1 MPTKTELSVLGY
13 ANNELPIF
21 EEKGGKNYVT
31 YGADDHYGEY
41 LRDLF
46 LTSSTHNAIVN
57 GVADMIHGEGLDA
70 SDRDENDGKREAW
83 LRYNELMDACDSDL
97 LRKMALDIKLYGM
110 TYVNTIWNR
119 GRTRIK
125 MMKHLPVHQMRSGLV
140 DSEGRVPLFYHKTDW
155 SKRNQPMTAIKAF
168 DLEDRTEASQVLL
181 IKRYT
186 PAYHYYA
193 LPDYVGSTN
202 YIELDREIGQFH
214 VNNIQNGLFPSML
227 LSFKNGVPTDE
238 ERRQIER
245 KVLDKFS
252 GADNAGRILITF
264 NDGDETAPDFTTIN
278 SNDADGMFQY
288 LSGEVAVKILTG
300 HRVTSPLLF
309 GIRGDGSGFG
319 NNADELRDS
328 YSLFHNTVVEPFQS
342 ILIDGLQ
349 PVFDTNEIDLD
360 FSFIPLKP
368 ADFLG
373 ISIDSEVDTG
383 EVERSYTGIQISSA
397 LEIVAKVT
405 TKELSQ
411 EQGIALLIT
420 MLGFTEDAARAM
432 FADEQEMQQAFSR
445 DETPGSVA
453 DELIAMGEDED
464 DDYELI
470 DAREVDYDLEEQY
483 DAAWAFAR
491 AIIPEGSRPTAG
503 KSEQDTPLIKVRY
516 KYAPED
522 VQDNTREF
530 CRKMIQAGRVYRKED
545 IMAAS
550 KRAVN
555 PGWGPRG
562 ASTYDIWLYKGGGY
576 CRHFWKRHTYLR
588 KDNKQISVKQA
599 ERIIRE
605 AGPQEP
611 RMAKNDPRVARRPR
625 DMDNAGFLPSNPKPP
640 LN

>member
-1 MPTKTELSVLGY
+1 MLGY

-21 EEKGGKNYVT
+21 KELSASNFVT
-31 YGADDHYGEY
+31 YGEDDMYGEY
-41 LRDLF
+41 LRDLY

-57 GVADMIHGEGLDA
+57 GVAEMIYGEGIDA
-70 SDRDENDGKREAW
+70 TDRDESDGKREAW
-83 LRYNELMDACDSDL
+83 LRLQALLNASDKDL
-97 LRKMALDIKLYGM
+97 LRKMALDLKLYGM

-119 GRTRIK
+119 GRTRINK
-125 MMKHLPVHQMRSGLV
+125 LRHLPVHQMRSGMVNGDGVV
-140 DSEGRVPLFYHKTDW
+140 DLYYHKTDW
-155 SKRNQPMTAIKAF
+155 SRNNVQPTGIKAF
-168 DLEDRTEASQVLL
+168 DPQDRTEASQVLL

-186 PAYHYYA
+186 PSYHYYS

-214 VNNIQNGLFPSML
+214 VNNIKNGLFPSML

-238 ERRQIER
+238 ERADIER
-245 KVLDKFS
+245 KVLQKFS

-264 NDGDETAPDFTTIN
+264 NDGDETAPEFTTIN

-300 HRVTSPLLF
+300 HRCTSPLLF

-328 YSLFHNTVVEPFQS
+328 YSLFNNTVILPFQNM
-342 ILIDGLQ
+342 LLDGLQ
-349 PVFDTNEIDLD
+349 PVLDVNGIELDLY
-360 FSFIPLKP
+360 FKTLKP
-368 ADFLG
+368 ADFLD
-373 ISIDSEVDTG
+373 IE
-383 EVERSYTGIQISSA
+383 
-397 LEIVAKVT
+397 VAKTQSDAEAEKEGVT
-405 TKELSQ
+405 NTNLS
-411 EQGIALLIT
+411 
-420 MLGFTEDAARAM
+420 RA
-432 FADEQEMQQAFSR
+432 
-445 DETPGSVA
+445 ETPGSVA

-464 DDYELI
+464 DDYDLI
-470 DAREVDYDLEEQY
+470 DVREVDYELEDKY

-491 AIIPEGSRPTAG
+491 AIVPEGSRPTAG

-576 CRHFWKRHTYLR
+576 CRHFWKRHTYLK

-625 DMDNAGFLPSNPKPP
+625 DMDNAGFLPSNPRAPK
-640 LN
+640 N

>member
-1 MPTKTELSVLGY
+1 MPTKTNFSVLGY

-21 EEKGGKNYVT
+21 EEKNGRNYVT
-31 YGADDHYGEY
+31 YGKDDHYGEY

-57 GVADMIHGEGLDA
+57 GVAEMIHGEGIDA
-70 SDRDENDGKREAW
+70 NDRDENDGKREAW
-83 LRYNELMDACDSDL
+83 LRFNELMADSEDDL
-97 LRKMALDIKLYGM
+97 LRKISLDIKLYGM
-110 TYVNTIWNR
+110 TYINVIWNR

-125 MMKHLPVHQMRSGLV
+125 TMKHLPVHQMRSGMV
-140 DSEGRVPLFYHKTDW
+140 NSDGDVELFYHKTDW
-155 SKRNQPMTAIKAF
+155 SKRNAPMTGIKAF

-227 LSFKNGVPTDE
+227 LSFKNGIPTDE
-238 ERRQIER
+238 ERRQIEQ
-245 KVLDKFS
+245 KVLNKFS
-252 GADNAGRILITF
+252 GAENAGRILITF
-264 NDGDETAPDFTTIN
+264 NDGDETAPDFTTIS

-288 LSGEVAVKILTG
+288 LSGEVSVKILTG

-328 YSLFHNTVVEPFQS
+328 YSLFHNTVVQPFQS
-342 ILIDGLQ
+342 ILLEGLQ
-349 PVFDTNEIDLD
+349 PVFDVNDIDLD

-373 ISIDSEVDTG
+373 ISVDSEVDTG

-405 TKELSQ
+405 TKELTK
-411 EQGIALLIT
+411 EQGMSLLIT
-420 MLGFTEDAARAM
+420 MLGFTQESAAQM
-432 FADEQEMQQAFSR
+432 FEEKSELAEFSK
-445 DETPGSVA
+445 DETPGGVA

-470 DAREVDYDLEEQY
+470 DVREVDYKLEDQY

-491 AIIPEGSRPTAG
+491 PIIPEGSRPTSG

-516 KYAPED
+516 KYAPDD

-550 KRAVN
+550 GRAVN
-555 PGWGPRG
+555 AGWGPRG

-576 CRHFWKRHTYLR
+576 CRHFWQRHTYLR
-588 KDNKQISVKQA
+588 KNNKQISVKEA
-599 ERIIRE
+599 ERIIRA

-611 RMAKNDPRVARRPR
+611 RMERNDPKVAKRPR

-640 LN
+640 LK

>member
-83 LRYNELMDACDSDL
+83 LRFNELMDACDSDL

-119 GRTRIK
+119 GRTRVK

-140 DSEGRVPLFYHKTDW
+140 DSEGKVQLYYHKSDW
-155 SKRNQPMTAIKAF
+155 SKRNLPMTAIKAF

-264 NDGDETAPDFTTIN
+264 NDGDETAPEFTTIN

-300 HRVTSPLLF
+300 HRCTSPLLF

-328 YSLFHNTVVEPFQS
+328 YSLFNNTVIVPFQN
-342 ILIDGLQ
+342 ILLDGLA

-360 FSFIPLKP
+360 LYFKTLKP
-368 ADFLG
+368 ADFLD
-373 ISIDSEVDTG
+373 IEVSKTQSTAEAEKEG
-383 EVERSYTGIQISSA
+383 
-397 LEIVAKVT
+397 VT
-405 TKELSQ
+405 NENLS
-411 EQGIALLIT
+411 
-420 MLGFTEDAARAM
+420 RV
-432 FADEQEMQQAFSR
+432 
-445 DETPGSVA
+445 ETPGSVA

-470 DAREVDYDLEEQY
+470 DVREVDYDLEEQY

-503 KSEQDTPLIKVRY
+503 KSDQDTPLIKVRY

-562 ASTYDIWLYKGGGY
+562 DKTYDIWLYKGGGY

-588 KDNKQISVKQA
+588 KNNKQISVKQA

-640 LN
+640 LK